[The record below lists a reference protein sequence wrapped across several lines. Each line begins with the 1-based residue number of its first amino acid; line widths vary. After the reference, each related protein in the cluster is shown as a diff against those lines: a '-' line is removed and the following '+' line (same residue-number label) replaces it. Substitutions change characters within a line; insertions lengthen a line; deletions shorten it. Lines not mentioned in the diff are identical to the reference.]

1 MIRAR
6 ILRPWFFFISIG
18 TLLIT
23 FGCTYNP
30 MRDQPRYE
38 PLEASQFFPDNTSAR
53 PVVPGA
59 VANNY
64 DVTNEW
70 FYTGKTPDGQLVNV
84 FPFPVTMEVLKRGQE
99 RFNIYCSPC
108 HGLEGMGN
116 GMIVQRG
123 FSHPPSYH
131 QDRLRNAPVGH
142 FVDVIT
148 NGYGQMYSY
157 AYRVKPEDR
166 WAIAAYI
173 RALQLSQNASVNDL
187 PANERQQLEDAP

>member
-1 MIRAR
+1 MIH
-6 ILRPWFFFISIG
+6 WFRRKSWLFCICLG
-18 TLLIT
+18 TLFL
-23 FGCTYNP
+23 FGCAYNP

-38 PLEASQFFPDNTSAR
+38 PLEASQFFPDQSSAR
-53 PVVPGA
+53 QLVAGTI
-59 VANNY
+59 ANNY

-70 FYTGKTPDGQLVNV
+70 FYTGKTPDGQPVDA
-84 FPFPVTMEVLKRGQE
+84 FPFPITMEVLKRGQE

-108 HGLEGMGN
+108 HGLSGMGN

-123 FSHPPSYH
+123 FSPPPSYH

-173 RALQLSQNASVNDL
+173 RALQLSQNASVTDI
-187 PANERQQLEDAP
+187 PAAERGQLEDAP

>member
-1 MIRAR
+1 MIR
-6 ILRPWFFFISIG
+6 LRKQHFSLFFFSLG
-18 TLLIT
+18 TLMIT

-30 MRDQPRYE
+30 MRDEPRYE
-38 PLEASQFFPDNTSAR
+38 PLEASQLFPDNTSAR

-108 HGLEGMGN
+108 HGLSGMGN

-157 AYRVKPEDR
+157 AYRVKPQDR